1 MNEPEV
7 LFEAR
12 GRAGLITL
20 NRPAALNALTLNM
33 VREMQRMLDQ
43 WAIDPAVE
51 RVVISGAGE
60 KAFCAGGDIRALYD
74 WGRSADRRFL
84 DFYREEYLLN
94 ITIKRFPKPYIA
106 IMDGI
111 TMGGGVGVSVHGS
124 HRIATDRLTFAMPE
138 TGIGLFPDV
147 GGTYFLPRCPGE
159 TGLYIGLTGARI
171 KSADAIYAGIADLHV
186 TTENLDAVLGALA
199 EEPDVDVALG
209 RFAQAPVRSPL
220 EAIRDTIDRH
230 FEGSSVD
237 EILESLD
244 RDGSDWAVRTAGI
257 IRSKSPTSL
266 RICFRQLRA
275 GAKLSFEDCMD
286 LEFKIVNRIMTG
298 HDFFEGTRAVV
309 IDKDQQP
316 RWEPSTLDSV
326 GDEVV
331 DAYFAPLVDALRPR
345 HSDAPQ
351 DAAASH

>member
-1 MNEPEV
+1 MDEPEV
-7 LFEAR
+7 LFETR

-33 VREMQRMLDQ
+33 VREMQRTLDK
-43 WAIDPAVE
+43 WAGDPAVE
-51 RVVISGAGE
+51 RVVIAGAGE

-74 WGRSADRRFL
+74 WGRAGDGQFL
-84 DFYREEYLLN
+84 DFYREEYQLN

-159 TGLYIGLTGARI
+159 IGLYVGLTGARI
-171 KSADAIYAGIADLHV
+171 KAADAIYAGIADLYIAPDRMEEV
-186 TTENLDAVLGALA
+186 EGALVEDADVDAALRNLAGDPGPAPLDAL
-199 EEPDVDVALG
+199 
-209 RFAQAPVRSPL
+209 
-220 EAIRDTIDRH
+220 RDDIDRH
-230 FEGSSVD
+230 FAGGGVQ
-237 EILESLD
+237 EIIASLEQ
-244 RDGSDWAVRTAGI
+244 DGSEWAVRTAGI

-266 RICFRQLRA
+266 RISYRQLRA
-275 GAKLSFEDCMD
+275 GATLSFEDCMA
-286 LEFKIVNRIMTG
+286 LEFRMVNRIMTG

-309 IDKDQQP
+309 IDKDQNPQWQP
-316 RWEPSTLDSV
+316 SALDAVGDDVVGSYFEPLDQELETDRSSTL
-326 GDEVV
+326 
-331 DAYFAPLVDALRPR
+331 
-345 HSDAPQ
+345 
-351 DAAASH
+351 